1 VHNFSP
7 FRKLSAAIFDQ
18 TIRNL
23 FILANRKKTCR
34 AKFDDLVKSLEMRFF
49 VIPAKAGIHPF
60 QKLINTPDSGFQR
73 TDGFLQSRSS

>member
-23 FILANRKKTCR
+23 FILANRQKTCQ
-34 AKFDDLVKSLEMRFF
+34 AKFDDFVESLKLPLS
-49 VIPAKAGIHPF
+49 VIPAKAEIQHF
-60 QKLINTPDSGFQR
+60 QMVTISGLR
-73 TDGFLQSRSS
+73 LLPE